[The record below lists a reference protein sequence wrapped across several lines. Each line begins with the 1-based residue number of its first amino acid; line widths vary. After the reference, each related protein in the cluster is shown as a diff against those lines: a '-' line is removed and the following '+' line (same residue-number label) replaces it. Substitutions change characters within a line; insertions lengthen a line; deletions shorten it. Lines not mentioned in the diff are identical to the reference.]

1 MVLLCAILILEMNL
15 GGNSMEDRYLFG
27 ELDNKVFIKFVGNAT
42 MKNSKTLE
50 DLFDKIFEGEEKEI
64 IIDFKE
70 CNYMDSTMLGFIAK
84 IAIKLKKT
92 WNKYIYE
99 INASNMVKTSLKSTG
114 VFDLLKHLD
123 QEADGVELKEIEVKD
138 FENKDAKAAHILEAH
153 KTLMSLSDENAKI
166 FKNVVELLE
175 KDVKK

>member
-1 MVLLCAILILEMNL
+1 
-15 GGNSMEDRYLFG
+15 MEDRYLLG
-27 ELDNKVFIKFVGNAT
+27 ELDDKIFIKFVGNAT

-84 IAIKLKKT
+84 IAIKLKKA
-92 WNKYIYE
+92 WNKHIYE

-123 QEADGVELKEIEVKD
+123 EQQDNLELKEVEVKD
-138 FENKDAKAAHILEAH
+138 FEDKNEKAKHILDTH
-153 KTLMSLSDENAKI
+153 KILMSLSDENAKI

-175 KDVKK
+175 KDVNK